1 LGDLYSRQADT
12 SAAQVGASPSVS
24 PEVSLTKSG
33 SAIRE
38 SGEKFAAN
46 PVIGIGKV
54 TLPIAR
60 TPGSSG
66 FGPRLS
72 LTYDS
77 GAGNGPVGFGGAF
90 LSPRSPARQTM
101 MSSFYRTQ
109 KILCQLCCKRAG
121 GSIEILAPREE
132 RLVLYVYRYRP
143 RIERLFARI
152 ERRPSGATGDTFCK
166 LISKYNVTGIFVRTR
181 PDRHERDQRVFRS
194 EQFSR
199 NEECQFRILRASRA
213 DEDLAPHRRY
223 PMGRRVSRID
233 QSEYFRE
240 SGLTVRERPRW
251 RTCSR
256 SPGARCRWPGT
267 CSPQMSR
274 QRRAMR
280 GKRTILK
287 SFL

>member
-12 SAAQVGASPSVS
+12 SAAQVGAYPSVS
-24 PEVSLTKSG
+24 PEASLTKSG

-54 TLPIAR
+54 TLPIAL

-66 FGPRLS
+66 FGPRFS

-77 GAGNGPVGFGGAF
+77 VAGNGPVGFGDAF

-101 MSSFYRTQ
+101 TRSRMSSFYPTQ

-143 RIERLFARI
+143 RI
-152 ERRPSGATGDTFCK
+152 
-166 LISKYNVTGIFVRTR
+166 
-181 PDRHERDQRVFRS
+181 DQRVFRS

-213 DEDLAPHRRY
+213 DEGLAPHRRY
-223 PMGRRVSRID
+223 PMGCRVSRIN

-240 SGLTVRERPRW
+240 SGLTVRERPRR

-256 SPGARCRWPGT
+256 SPGARCRWPRHVFPT
-267 CSPQMSR
+267 NVSATTSNER
-274 QRRAMR
+274 
-280 GKRTILK
+280 KRTILK